1 MKQILLAVMILT
13 LMLNTNAQ
21 DVLPL
26 YEGDSIP
33 NSKPSSN
40 EERSERAGDGILRT
54 YKVSRPT
61 LTVYL
66 PAADKANGTAVIIC
80 PGGGYRLLADDHE
93 GSAVA
98 KVLNDWGVTAFVL
111 KYRIPDD
118 ATMDDKTIG
127 PLQDAQRAIQLVREK
142 AKLWQLNP
150 RQVGIMGFSA
160 GGHLA
165 AMATV
170 HYDDPKIANPLGT
183 SLRPDFAILA
193 YPVISFSEELAH
205 KGSREQLIGKEPTAS
220 QLRYYSAEEQ
230 VDKKTPPVF
239 LMHARDDKAVKV
251 DNSLRFKEAMDKF
264 KVKNDIYLYDNG
276 GHGFGLKNSTSD
288 VEWMKYVKQWMF
300 GMDLILKKR

>member
-170 HYDDPKIANPLGT
+170 HYDDPKIANPLST